1 MQALQA
7 YDWPGNVRE
16 LENVIARAMIR
27 SVDGTLQLD
36 DHLGSGPRATTGPQR
51 TAEWDDTLDAVQRS
65 HIERVLRECGGR
77 INGAG
82 NAAARL
88 GLHPNTLR
96 FRIKKLGVMSPRRLA
111 AGSIPPTSARL

>member
-1 MQALQA
+1 
-7 YDWPGNVRE
+7 
-16 LENVIARAMIR
+16 MIR

-36 DHLGSGPRATTGPQR
+36 DQLCSAAR
-51 TAEWDDTLDAVQRS
+51 TATASPARTTESGETLDAVQRG

-96 FRIKKLGVMSPRRLA
+96 FRIKKLGVVSPPRPA
-111 AGSIPPTSARL
+111 AGSTQPSAARPG